1 MTKIKNYLL
10 AGILVWLPIALTVW
24 VLSSIISFA
33 TSIIPHQLTSEY
45 LFHIRIPGS
54 EIIIAVI
61 LLLLTGLIATNIL
74 GQKFFELG
82 NKLILHIP
90 IVKSIYKGIK
100 QVSDTLL
107 SDSGNAFRKALLVRF
122 PHTDAWTI
130 AFITGKPFV
139 GIFNDDI
146 TNNYINVY
154 VPTTPNPTSGY
165 FIMVKKEDC
174 LDIDLSVD
182 EALRYVISMGTINP
196 KSKPI
201 NFKED

>member
-1 MTKIKNYLL
+1 MTKIKNHLL
-10 AGILVWLPIALTVW
+10 AGILGWLPIALTVW

-33 TSIIPHQLTSEY
+33 TSVIPHQLTSEY
-45 LFHIRIPGS
+45 LFHIPGS
-54 EIIIAVI
+54 EIIIAVL

-122 PHTDAWTI
+122 HHTDAWTI
-130 AFITGKPFV
+130 AFITGKPFA

-174 LDIDLSVD
+174 LDVDLSVD

-201 NFKED
+201 NFKEE